1 MNLVMY
7 VFDLPDDSLESLF
20 TSYLPVTHL
29 YFSDSLPK
37 KVLAR
42 IGEMRSCGWPIFFLL
57 TDEGLLFTGKHC
69 PRLRELVVGANGNT
83 TTIDTELL
91 GVAVNCP
98 QLTSLGLGECE
109 VSFQKIFWLESQA
122 FRTITQKNQ
131 FFCSQ
136 F

>member
-42 IGEMRSCGWPIFFLL
+42 IGEMRRRLRVFLL
-57 TDEGLLFTGKHC
+57 TDEGLLFAGKHC
-69 PRLRELVVGANGNT
+69 PRLRELVVGANGNS

-109 VSFQKIFWLESQA
+109 VSYQ
-122 FRTITQKNQ
+122 
-131 FFCSQ
+131 
-136 F
+136 